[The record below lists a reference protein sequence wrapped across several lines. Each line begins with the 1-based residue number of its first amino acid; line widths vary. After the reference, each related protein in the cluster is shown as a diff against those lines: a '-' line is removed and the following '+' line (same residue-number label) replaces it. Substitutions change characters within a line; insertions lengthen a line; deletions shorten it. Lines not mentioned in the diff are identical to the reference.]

1 MLAAGHETS
10 ATSLTWALYHIHRDE
25 NVRGRVLEEP
35 SGVATAQEMAGLPY
49 LGSVIKETLR
59 VHPTVSI
66 VLRKLTGPLTVEG
79 VPRAAGDVVESHCPH
94 CISTPTCGPNPNL

>member
-10 ATSLTWALYHIHRDE
+10 ATSLAWALYHIHRDE

-59 VHPTVSI
+59 AVPRGIATKPSRE
-66 VLRKLTGPLTVEG
+66 VLLTVTG
-79 VPRAAGDVVESHCPH
+79 RR
-94 CISTPTCGPNPNL
+94 